1 MLLSKQVDHQIIVWR
16 RAMTNKKLNNMEYA
30 ILNYFLTRAF
40 FIGITFSCLIKLTKQ
55 DSWIIPL
62 ISIFIGLI
70 FIMLINYIVSF
81 KENKSIIEKIYFLFN
96 SKVRYAI
103 SLLLILIGIFYNIAN
118 TINLNNF
125 IHTQFLNKT
134 PILLISIIFLSVTF
148 YILTK
153 GINVITKTTVI
164 IFYISIFLVLITF
177 IGLLPKFHLSN
188 LKPMF
193 QYNETNMLN
202 SLRFYYTFNIT
213 PILFLTVI
221 PKSNIKNAKT
231 FKALSISYIIST
243 SAIFISILLTLG
255 VFGYELASIYE
266 YPEFQVLKQ
275 ISLIG
280 VSSRI
285 ESILVLQ
292 WIFDLFIYNVFII
305 FYICNC
311 IKKLIIKKDLNINL
325 IYLIYSIILI
335 IVLNYI
341 SKYNIFIENF
351 ILNYAFKYISV
362 ITIVIVIL
370 ICLKIKLRK

>member
-1 MLLSKQVDHQIIVWR
+1 
-16 RAMTNKKLNNMEYA
+16 MTNKKLNNMEYA